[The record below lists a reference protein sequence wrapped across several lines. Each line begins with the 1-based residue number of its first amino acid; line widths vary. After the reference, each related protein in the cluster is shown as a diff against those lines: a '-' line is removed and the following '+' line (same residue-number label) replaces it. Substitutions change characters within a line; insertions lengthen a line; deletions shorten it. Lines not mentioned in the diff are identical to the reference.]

1 MIDVSRVSVR
11 SSIPRGSPPTRSSE
25 TAPSGPVSL
34 CRTGGAF
41 ARHAVRREVF
51 LIDQYEEHDNANPRA
66 ALADVI
72 DALLAENPAW
82 PLVVH
87 CHGGRS
93 RTGFVL
99 KAWAMRR
106 HGWSEAGAHAW
117 LVRSWDRVH
126 TKNPVFAR
134 VLREEWQ

>member
-1 MIDVSRVSVR
+1 LLGHKPVPFTPSE
-11 SSIPRGSPPTRSSE
+11 PEGGPTRVHDELPVYADLTGAS
-25 TAPSGPVSL
+25 TAPTDWAIVSL
-34 CRTGGAF
+34 C
-41 ARHAVRREVF
+41 
-51 LIDQYEEHDNANPRA
+51 
-66 ALADVI
+66 
-72 DALLAENPAW
+72 
-82 PLVVH
+82 
-87 CHGGRS
+87 